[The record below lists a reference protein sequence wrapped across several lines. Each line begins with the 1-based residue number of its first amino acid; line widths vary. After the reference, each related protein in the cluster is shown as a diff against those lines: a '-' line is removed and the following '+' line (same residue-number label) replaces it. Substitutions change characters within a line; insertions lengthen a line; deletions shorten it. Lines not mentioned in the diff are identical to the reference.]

1 MRCDA
6 SELCDGG
13 CESARSC
20 APVGGPAADPAYAL
34 PSASAAVA
42 ARAQLTK
49 RRTRCF
55 VEEVQVARVHSN
67 AHVVAEPELHV
78 RREGRDEVRPRADH
92 ALLVL
97 VSCRERLVDCVRL
110 ALALARVD
118 LEVRH
123 RLAAE
128 RLDQLDARLDL
139 RQVGPSLSRMKV

>member
-13 CESARSC
+13 CESARSG

-67 AHVVAEPELHV
+67 PHVVAEPELHG
-78 RREGRDEVRPRADH
+78 RRKARYEVG
-92 ALLVL
+92 
-97 VSCRERLVDCVRL
+97 RL
-110 ALALARVD
+110 AVPSLLALN
-118 LEVRH
+118 
-123 RLAAE
+123 
-128 RLDQLDARLDL
+128 
-139 RQVGPSLSRMKV
+139 SSREL